1 MDCRVAGG
9 SRMMTTERT
18 PSAQPYPAA
27 EASPERA
34 GYSPAGQNLVH
45 AADHNLR
52 VTLEGLRRTGS
63 MSRLELAK
71 LTGLTVPGITNIVR
85 KLVADGLVREEA
97 AESSRANR
105 FGMVADGAVALGID
119 VSDDVV
125 HLIAIDLAGQI
136 IFRRE
141 RPVEAGDAASA
152 VIELASEALERLAD
166 QTTARVMGVG
176 LTASDCA
183 DAVRAALAP
192 LPVIVEPDTI
202 AAALGERQFGV
213 AEAGDSFV
221 YLLLG
226 AATRAGMIIGGSV
239 FNGVDQMAGRVGS
252 MRTGED
258 GRLLD
263 QVASTAALRG
273 LEDEGA
279 DHPEVERW
287 VEETSAH
294 LMDSIIAISA
304 FIAPRDI
311 YVGGRLPPEWI
322 DALVQRLG
330 AGRQARMVEPTQPYW
345 LPEIARGSLAQ
356 DAVLLGIAAMPF
368 LEFLLPDPRRPFRP
382 MAVPGPV

>member
-1 MDCRVAGG
+1 
-9 SRMMTTERT
+9 MMTTERT
-18 PSAQPYPAA
+18 SSAQPYPAA
-27 EASPERA
+27 EGSPERA

-85 KLVADGLVREEA
+85 KLVADGLVREET

-105 FGMVADGAVALGID
+105 FGMVAEGAVALGID

-125 HLIAIDLAGQI
+125 RLIAIDLAGQV
-136 IFRRE
+136 IFRSE
-141 RPVEAGDAASA
+141 RSVEAGGAAWA

-176 LTASDCA
+176 LTALDSA

-202 AAALGERQFGV
+202 AAALGERQFGI

-263 QVASTAALRG
+263 QVASTAALWG

-382 MAVPGPV
+382 